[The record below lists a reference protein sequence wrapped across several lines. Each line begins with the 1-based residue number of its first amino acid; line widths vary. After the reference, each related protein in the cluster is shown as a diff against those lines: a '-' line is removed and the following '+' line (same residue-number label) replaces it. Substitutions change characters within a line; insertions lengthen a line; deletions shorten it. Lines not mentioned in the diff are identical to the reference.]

1 MAMADFFDNPQKS
14 LTVVVVMA
22 ALGLLGITF
31 LGFFYAAKSPELV
44 GGAQKT
50 FDAILI
56 GAVGGK
62 LALAIPGAGRNN
74 NGDSGTSKPQ
84 S

>member
-1 MAMADFFDNPQKS
+1 MADFFDNPQKS
-14 LTVVVVMA
+14 LTIVVIMA
-22 ALGLLGITF
+22 ALGVLGITF
-31 LGFFYAAKSPELV
+31 LGFFYAVKSPELV
-44 GGAQKT
+44 SGAQKT

-62 LALAIPGAGRNN
+62 LALATPGGNR
-74 NGDSGTSKPQ
+74 PQ